1 MALRLSAEIVE
12 FIESGVSMLV
22 GTRDANLRSECARG
36 LGAQVGADRSS
47 VTVYLNDALGARTRA
62 NLEHNQQIAVAF
74 SRPIDHHSIQL
85 KGIATAV
92 RKCTAADRKVQER
105 YLAGFVEQLYWVGL
119 PRAVTRRVR
128 LTPSFAVTVE
138 AQSLFLQ
145 TPGPDAGRALDP
157 RP

>member
-1 MALRLSAEIVE
+1 MSLHLSDATVE

-22 GTRDANLRSECARG
+22 ATRDGELRGECVRG
-36 LGAQVGADRSS
+36 LGAQVSADRSR
-47 VTVYLNDALGARTRA
+47 VTVFLNEALSARTRA
-62 NLEHNQQIAVAF
+62 NLEHNGQIAIAF
-74 SRPIDHHSIQL
+74 SRPIDHHSLQI
-85 KGIATAV
+85 KGVAIAW
-92 RKCTAADRKVQER
+92 RKSSAADRKVQER

-128 LTPSFAVTVE
+128 LTPALTVTVTPH
-138 AQSLFLQ
+138 SLFLQ